1 MDYIRENLRA
11 LLGIVGTALIAGWVA
26 FSVSASRNVDN
37 GMNQPMAQLGGS
49 SINESVKET
58 QASIRAD
65 QCERFTVMAQDAWDR
80 AVDQGTL
87 ERDADTIAEYDRQRD
102 QFCS

>member
-1 MDYIRENLRA
+1 MKYIRENLRA
-11 LLGIVGTALIAGWVA
+11 LLGIAGTALIAGWVA
-26 FSVSASRNVDN
+26 LSVSAPRNADN
-37 GMNQPMAQLGGS
+37 AMNQPMAQLGGS
-49 SINESVKET
+49 SINESVRET
-58 QASIRAD
+58 QARVRAD

-80 AVDQGTL
+80 AVEQGTL